1 MTSIVVSIVHNSRTC
16 SSCITPRNS
25 FLIDVKGSKVFVSS
39 SCKGRS
45 INFWWTEHVTQ
56 LTVLNAGFSDK
67 SSAFRALK
75 LENIPVDNSSRLQLR
90 SDNSSRDGKLNRDCS
105 GRERVLLSNVNL
117 RRLRSPAN
125 VSGSMTPVNLLTA
138 KLMEVRRGRLST
150 VDWIRG
156 RRWAINLVTLLYII

>member
-1 MTSIVVSIVHNSRTC
+1 MTSIVVSIVHSSRTC
-16 SSCITPRNS
+16 SSCITPSNS
-25 FLIDVKGSKVFVSS
+25 LLIDVKGSKVFVSS

-45 INFWWTEHVTQ
+45 INFCCYREQHVIQ

-75 LENIPVDNSSRLQLR
+75 LENIFVDNSSRLQLR
-90 SDNSSRDGKLNRDCS
+90 RDNFSRDGKLNMDCS
-105 GRERVLLSNVNL
+105 GRARVLLSNVNL
-117 RRLRSPAN
+117 RRLGNPAN

-150 VDWIRG
+150 VDWIR
-156 RRWAINLVTLLYII
+156 RR